1 MGLRCVVSC
10 RGEWGYDVLFC
21 VGEHGVIDVFFCVG
35 ERGVMM
41 CCFV

>member
-21 VGEHGVIDVFFCVG
+21 VGEHGV
-35 ERGVMM
+35 MM
-41 CCFV
+41 CFFV